1 MLERLKEI
9 WLDAKQM
16 RDERGLTLIE
26 LLVVVVILGI
36 IAAIAVVAIGGLIEN
51 SRKDAVVSD
60 AKQLVAAAK
69 LYTSSN
75 PVQPGEV
82 VKLGIKDNNA
92 DITASTATTKGT
104 TAAPRV
110 DTLKKYIDSM
120 KDALNSDDAYKDSF
134 VVVTESN
141 GSYTYKVTLTSKS
154 TDYTYFTNAAPDD
167 LKRSGVKEKVAA
179 SN

>member
-1 MLERLKEI
+1 MVERLKEI

-75 PVQPGEV
+75 PVQPGET
-82 VKLGIKDNNA
+82 VKVGVNANNEA
-92 DITASTATTKGT
+92 IVANDVAKGT
-104 TAAPRV
+104 AAAPRT
-110 DTLKKYIDSM
+110 DSLKKYIDDM
-120 KDALNSDDAYKDSF
+120 KDALNSDADYEDSF
-134 VVVTESN
+134 VTVSEKN
-141 GSYTYKVTLTSKS
+141 GSYDYKVTLKSKS
-154 TDYTYFTNAAPDD
+154 EDYTYFTGAAPKD
-167 LKRSGVKEKVAA
+167 LKRSGVKEKVTK
-179 SN
+179 

>member
-1 MLERLKEI
+1 MLERMKEI

-75 PVQPGEV
+75 PIQPGEK
-82 VKLGIKDNNA
+82 VKLGIKDNDA
-92 DITASTATTKGT
+92 DMKEKAGTAT
-104 TAAPRV
+104 APRE
-110 DTLKKYIDSM
+110 DSLGKYIDSM
-120 KDALNSDDAYKDSF
+120 KDALNSDKPYKDSF
-134 VVVTESN
+134 VVVTEKN
-141 GSYTYKVTLTSKS
+141 GTYTYEVTLTSQS
-154 TDYTYFTNAAPDD
+154 SDYTYFSKKAPDD
-167 LKRSGVKEKVAA
+167 LKRSGVKETA

>member
-1 MLERLKEI
+1 MLERMKEI

-69 LYTSSN
+69 LYTSAN
-75 PVQPGEV
+75 PMQPGQQI
-82 VKLGIKDNNA
+82 KLGITDGGSAIPSKDSEDAKANE
-92 DITASTATTKGT
+92 
-104 TAAPRV
+104 
-110 DTLKKYIDSM
+110 DTLDKYIDEM
-120 KDALNSDDAYKDSF
+120 KDSLNSDAPYASSY
-134 VVVTESN
+134 VVVTEKQ
-141 GSYTYKVTLTSKS
+141 GKFTYEVTLLSAKKGN
-154 TDYTYFTNAAPDD
+154 TYFTGADPGK
-167 LKRSGVKEKVAA
+167 LKRAGVTVE
-179 SN
+179 

>member
-82 VKLGIKDNNA
+82 VKLGIKDNNV
-92 DITASTATTKGT
+92 DIEASTATTKGT
-104 TAAPRV
+104 EADPRV
-110 DTLKKYIDSM
+110 DTLEKYIDEM
-120 KDALNSDDAYKDSF
+120 KDSLNSDAAYKDSF
-134 VVVTESN
+134 VIVTEDN
-141 GSYTYKVTLTSKS
+141 GTYEYEVTLTSAS
-154 TDYTYFTNAAPDD
+154 SDYDYFAGVAPGE
-167 LKRSGVKEKVAA
+167 LKRSAIEE
-179 SN
+179 N

>member
-75 PVQPGEV
+75 PIQPGES
-82 VKLGIKDNNA
+82 VKLGIKDNND
-92 DITASTATTKGT
+92 DIVAKAAAG
-104 TAAPRV
+104 AAPRE
-110 DTLKKYIDSM
+110 DSLGKYIDSM
-120 KDALNSDDAYKDSF
+120 KDALNSDKPYKDSY
-134 VVVTESN
+134 VVVTEDN
-141 GSYTYKVTLTSKS
+141 GTYTYEVTLASQS
-154 TDYTYFTNAAPDD
+154 TNYTYFSKKSPDE
-167 LKRSGVKEKVAA
+167 LKRAGVVEK
-179 SN
+179 

>member
-1 MLERLKEI
+1 MVERLKEI

-75 PVQPGEV
+75 PVQPGET
-82 VKLGIKDNNA
+82 VKVGVNDNNDA
-92 DITASTATTKGT
+92 IVANDVTKGT
-104 TAAPRV
+104 AAAPRT
-110 DTLKKYIDSM
+110 DSLKKYIDDM
-120 KDALNSDDAYKDSF
+120 KDALNSDADYKDSY
-134 VVVTESN
+134 VVVTEKN
-141 GSYTYKVTLTSKS
+141 GSYTYAVTLTSKS
-154 TDYTYFTNAAPDD
+154 TDYTYFSASAPSA
-167 LKRSGVKEKVAA
+167 LKRSGVKEK
-179 SN
+179 

>member
-1 MLERLKEI
+1 MVERLKEI

-75 PVQPGEV
+75 PVQPGET
-82 VKLGIKDNNA
+82 VKVGVNDNNNA
-92 DITASTATTKGT
+92 IEANDVSKGT
-104 TAAPRV
+104 AAAPRT
-110 DTLKKYIDSM
+110 DTLKKYIDDM
-120 KDALNSDDAYKDSF
+120 KDALNSDEDYKNSY
-134 VVVTESN
+134 VVVTEKN
-141 GSYTYKVTLTSKS
+141 GSYTYAVTLTSKS
-154 TDYTYFTNAAPDD
+154 TDYTYFNASAPSA
-167 LKRSGVKEKVAA
+167 LKRGGVQEKK
-179 SN
+179 

>member
-75 PVQPGEV
+75 PIQPGES
-82 VKLGIKDNNA
+82 VKLGIKDNNEV
-92 DITASTATTKGT
+92 ITAKDAVTTGT
-104 TAAPRV
+104 VAPRE
-110 DTLKKYIDSM
+110 DSLGKYIDEM
-120 KDALNSDDAYKDSF
+120 KDSLNSDKDYKSSY
-134 VVVTESN
+134 VVVQESK
-141 GSYTYKVTLTSKS
+141 GKYTYTVTLLSDKAS
-154 TDYTYFTNAAPDD
+154 NTYFNGVASGN
-167 LKRSGVKEKVAA
+167 LKRSAVVV
-179 SN
+179 N

>member
-1 MLERLKEI
+1 MLERFKEI

-75 PVQPGEV
+75 PVQPGET
-82 VKLGIKDNNA
+82 VKLGIKDNNVDIEPA
-92 DITASTATTKGT
+92 DAVTTG
-104 TAAPRV
+104 TAAPRQ
-110 DTLKKYIDSM
+110 DSLKKYIDSM
-120 KDALNSDDAYKDSF
+120 KDALNSDKEYKDSF
-134 VVVTESN
+134 VVVSEKN
-141 GSYTYKVTLTSKS
+141 GTYTYAVTLTSQS
-154 TDYTYFTNAAPDD
+154 TDYTYFTAGASPDA
-167 LKRSGVKEKVAA
+167 LKRAGVKEKK
-179 SN
+179 

>member
-1 MLERLKEI
+1 MVERLKEI

-69 LYTSSN
+69 LYTSAN
-75 PVQPGEV
+75 PMQPGEKI
-82 VKLGIKDNNA
+82 KLGIRD
-92 DITASTATTKGT
+92 KGVVIKEKAVDGT
-104 TAAPRV
+104 NPKE
-110 DTLKKYIDSM
+110 DTLDKYIDDM
-120 KDALNSDDAYKDSF
+120 KDSLNSDEPYDSSY
-134 VVVTESN
+134 VVVTETQ
-141 GSYTYKVTLTSKS
+141 GKFTYEVTLLSKKS
-154 TDYTYFTNAAPDD
+154 GNTYFTNATPTN
-167 LKRSGVKEKVAA
+167 LKRSGVTVK
-179 SN
+179 

>member
-1 MLERLKEI
+1 MLERVKEI
-9 WLDAKQM
+9 WLDAKQL

-75 PVQPGEV
+75 PVQPGET
-82 VKLGIKDNNA
+82 IKVGVNDNDSAIAANA
-92 DITASTATTKGT
+92 VTKGT
-104 TAAPRV
+104 TAAPRT
-110 DTLKKYIDSM
+110 DSLKKYIDDM
-120 KDALNSDDAYKDSF
+120 KDALNSDADYKDSF
-134 VVVTESN
+134 VVVTEKN
-141 GSYTYKVTLTSKS
+141 GAYTYAVTLTSKS
-154 TDYTYFTNAAPDD
+154 TDYTYFAAASPSA

>member
-1 MLERLKEI
+1 MVERLKEI

-69 LYTSSN
+69 LYTSAN
-75 PVQPGEV
+75 PMQPGQTI
-82 VKLGIKDNNA
+82 KLGIKEGGEAIPSKDSEEAKANE
-92 DITASTATTKGT
+92 
-104 TAAPRV
+104 
-110 DTLKKYIDSM
+110 DTLDKYIDEM
-120 KDALNSDDAYKDSF
+120 KDSLNSDADYASSY
-134 VVVTESN
+134 VVVTEEQ
-141 GSYTYKVTLTSKS
+141 GKFTYKVTLLSAKEGN
-154 TDYTYFTNAAPDD
+154 TYFSGAEPKD
-167 LKRSGVKEKVAA
+167 LKRAGVKVD
-179 SN
+179 

>member
-1 MLERLKEI
+1 MVERLKEI

-69 LYTSSN
+69 LYTSAN
-75 PVQPGEV
+75 PMQPGEEI
-82 VKLGIKDNNA
+82 KLGIMDNSA
-92 DITASTATTKGT
+92 VIKEKAAATDGTAPKE
-104 TAAPRV
+104 
-110 DTLKKYIDSM
+110 DTLSKYIDDM
-120 KDALNSDDAYKDSF
+120 KDSLNSDKAYKSSY
-134 VVVTESN
+134 VVVKESQ
-141 GSYTYKVTLTSKS
+141 GKFTYKVTLLSEKS
-154 TDYTYFTNAAPDD
+154 GNTYFTGAEPND
-167 LKRSGVKEKVAA
+167 LKRAGVTVK
-179 SN
+179 

>member
-1 MLERLKEI
+1 MVERLKEI

-69 LYTSSN
+69 LYTLQIQSAGEIKQ
-75 PVQPGEV
+75 VQRD
-82 VKLGIKDNNA
+82 LQT
-92 DITASTATTKGT
+92 ITAEL
-104 TAAPRV
+104 
-110 DTLKKYIDSM
+110 DNYIDSLKDPM
-120 KDALNSDDAYKDSF
+120 KD
-134 VVVTESN
+134 
-141 GSYTYKVTLTSKS
+141 
-154 TDYTYFTNAAPDD
+154 D
-167 LKRSGVKEKVAA
+167 LILMKILG
-179 SN
+179 

>member
-1 MLERLKEI
+1 MVERLKEI

-75 PVQPGEV
+75 PVQPGET
-82 VKLGIKDNNA
+82 VKVGVNDNNDA
-92 DITASTATTKGT
+92 IVANDVAKGT
-104 TAAPRV
+104 AAAPRT
-110 DTLKKYIDSM
+110 DSLKKYIDDM
-120 KDALNSDDAYKDSF
+120 KDALNSDEDYKNSY
-134 VVVTESN
+134 VVVTEKN
-141 GSYTYKVTLTSKS
+141 GSYTYAVTLTSKS
-154 TDYTYFTNAAPDD
+154 ADYTYFNASAPSA
-167 LKRSGVKEKVAA
+167 LKRSGVQEKK
-179 SN
+179 

>member
-1 MLERLKEI
+1 MVERLKEI

-69 LYTSSN
+69 LYTSAN
-75 PVQPGEV
+75 PMQPGQEI
-82 VKLGIKDNNA
+82 KLGIRDGGDLIKSKDSDDAEPNE
-92 DITASTATTKGT
+92 
-104 TAAPRV
+104 
-110 DTLKKYIDSM
+110 DTLDKYIDEM
-120 KDALNSDDAYKDSF
+120 KDSLNSDAEYASSY
-134 VVVTESN
+134 VVVTEKQ
-141 GSYTYKVTLTSKS
+141 GKFTYEVTLLSAKKGN
-154 TDYTYFTNAAPDD
+154 TYFSGAEPGD
-167 LKRSGVKEKVAA
+167 LKRAGVTVE
-179 SN
+179 

>member
-1 MLERLKEI
+1 MIERLKEI

-75 PVQPGEV
+75 PIQPGETI
-82 VKLGIKDNNA
+82 KLGIKDNNVDIAATDAKTA
-92 DITASTATTKGT
+92 DGKTT
-104 TAAPRV
+104 PRQ
-110 DTLKKYIDSM
+110 DSLGKYIDSM
-120 KDALNSDDAYKDSF
+120 KDALNSDKAYKDSF
-134 VVVTESN
+134 VVVKEKN
-141 GSYTYKVTLTSKS
+141 GTYSYEVTLTSQS
-154 TDYTYFTNAAPDD
+154 TDYTYFSGNSPDE
-167 LKRSGVKEKVAA
+167 LKRSGVKEKAA
-179 SN
+179 TTN